1 MAGSSVT
8 FAQKHREPKTSTK
21 VTSSKKTASRTSV
34 FDRLG
39 SPTST
44 TQRTQD
50 SGAALSSWRR
60 KGPSTTIPRKQEV
73 WQGFFV
79 YLYRTTL
86 TGPRWRLAWQTL
98 PRTGGVCW
106 ATAGPPASSRTGWA
120 LHSSNGL
127 SSPIKAS
134 VSRTR
139 NSHQDLQQA
148 VDDLLMKGAI
158 EQVSDVTRLM

>member
-44 TQRTQD
+44 TQSTQD

-79 YLYRTTL
+79 YLYQTTL
-86 TGPRWRLAWQTL
+86 TGPRCGLAWQTL
-98 PRTGGVCW
+98 PRTGGVYCRRGRGGHCIP
-106 ATAGPPASSRTGWA
+106 ATASAHPSKHQFPDQQQPSGPSASSR
-120 LHSSNGL
+120 
-127 SSPIKAS
+127 
-134 VSRTR
+134 
-139 NSHQDLQQA
+139 
-148 VDDLLMKGAI
+148 
-158 EQVSDVTRLM
+158 